1 MVNIGDIDFSLIEGK
16 IGKPAKRVPAPK
28 PVKKILTETPAEP
41 VPAEETEEKPEPWY
55 KQATPQD
62 WHNLIYIVK
71 HLTAFSFYIIGLM
84 LIDPTHYDAMGNA
97 IHTFWGSVGGYMIL
111 IAMAIHWRF
120 WGAIFVAIMVAK
132 TVESIFKNRD

>member
-1 MVNIGDIDFSLIEGK
+1 MAGKLDIDFSLIEDK
-16 IGKPAKRVPAPK
+16 IGGKRTRAPK
-28 PVKKILTETPAEP
+28 PSKAVTVSRPAPAP
-41 VPAEETEEKPEPWY
+41 VPAEETEPKPSLWS
-55 KQATPQD
+55 QATPQD

-84 LIDPTHYDAMGNA
+84 LIDPVHYDAMGNT

-120 WGAIFVAIMVAK
+120 WGAIFIAIMVAK
-132 TVESIFKNRD
+132 TVESVFKNRD